1 MSELSKK
8 EEDFSRYLYTCPVC
22 DRPFTVVLQH
32 LNTYKECKEK
42 VTETQR
48 EELVF
53 FLTLPLTSGKGTL
66 SSLSILTDV
75 NLVWRFSV
83 CEGAW
88 WRGECESECECVE

>member
-1 MSELSKK
+1 MQGEG
-8 EEDFSRYLYTCPVC
+8 YG
-22 DRPFTVVLQH
+22 
-32 LNTYKECKEK
+32 NTKGRAC
-42 VTETQR
+42 
-48 EELVF
+48 F

>member
-48 EELVF
+48 EELEQ
-53 FLTLPLTSGKGTL
+53 TSREYTMNRDQEQISKTCFKAEHQH
-66 SSLSILTDV
+66 T
-75 NLVWRFSV
+75 R
-83 CEGAW
+83 
-88 WRGECESECECVE
+88 